1 MSKFIIIAI
10 LIGTLVF
17 FIARRLMNTS
27 LFAPKRFD
35 RPGFIPIEADN
46 TIVNRTIKTTLG
58 SVGIGFL
65 LLLIVLFL
73 GMKIKILFFLL
84 PISFYLM
91 GQLFLL
97 ANHINHTKKQQV
109 WFNPKTNDIFIEN
122 KKQGSTTVNLYRDIR
137 EVREIKSLQKNR
149 DILFGY
155 IKLITDV
162 GDVHIPFL
170 YRENRYNNFFFD
182 SLRQDFDVKSTSVFF
197 PFI

>member
-1 MSKFIIIAI
+1 MSKFLLIAI
-10 LIGTLVF
+10 LIGVLVF
-17 FIARRLMNTS
+17 IIARRLMSTS

-46 TIVNRTIKTTLG
+46 TITNRIIKTTLG

-73 GMKIKILFFLL
+73 GMKIKILFILL

-97 ANHINHTKKQQV
+97 ANHINHIKKQQI
-109 WFNPKTNDIFIEN
+109 WFNPKTNDILIEN
-122 KKQGSTTVNLYRDIR
+122 KKQGSTIINLYRDVR

-149 DILFGY
+149 GILFGY
-155 IKLITDV
+155 VKLVADV

-170 YRENRYNNFFFD
+170 YRENTYNNFFFD
-182 SLRQDFDVKSTSVFF
+182 SLRNDFDVKSSAVFY
-197 PFI
+197 PYV